1 MTEQVRYRIDRDLVK
16 KAYRLCRELNLS
28 PTQAVAMFF
37 GQMVRLGGLPF
48 RPSAFPALEEYG
60 ATSAQAEAA
69 LATATDYLER
79 EREAGRLVEFKG
91 KLP

>member
-16 KAYRLCRELNLS
+16 KAYRVLRELNLS

-37 GQMVRLGGLPF
+37 GQTVRLGGLPF
-48 RPSAFPALEEYG
+48 RPSAFPALDEYG
-60 ATSAQAEAA
+60 TTLGQAEAA
-69 LATATDYLER
+69 LTKATDYLER
-79 EREAGRLVEFKG
+79 ERQAGQLVEFKG

>member
-1 MTEQVRYRIDRDLVK
+1 MTEQVRYRLNPELVK
-16 KAYRLCRELNLS
+16 KAYRVCRELNLS

-48 RPSAFPALEEYG
+48 RPSAFPALEDYG
-60 ATSAQAEAA
+60 VTPAQAEAA
-69 LATATDYLER
+69 LGKATAYLER
-79 EREAGRLVEFKG
+79 ERKSDRLVEFKG